1 MHYYYCYRRLE
12 IKGISLIASRTSWN
26 PQIYIARWLYHLYY
40 RLNNGMTIFS
50 RKLIVILEQ
59 GFHFLLVLRTL
70 PLLSPIII
78 ISADDMKQ
86 RAQSTIDAL
95 ILTAALNNEFGITKA
110 RLARELVLT
119 YRKVNKHCEELVQK
133 RLLEY
138 DPVTRTYRA
147 TPLGKEMVKLTEQL
161 AVHYTPV
168 NNILTKYKSR
178 LEVDRIKTRN
188 HARRIL
194 KEVYASSKAR
204 ISLFAASPL
213 LLIEHSLIHLDECIT
228 QALPC

>member
-1 MHYYYCYRRLE
+1 MAWRFF
-12 IKGISLIASRTSWN
+12 K
-26 PQIYIARWLYHLYY
+26 
-40 RLNNGMTIFS
+40 

-228 QALPC
+228 QALPCWEGRLNTGLNTGKQKP

>member
-1 MHYYYCYRRLE
+1 
-12 IKGISLIASRTSWN
+12 
-26 PQIYIARWLYHLYY
+26 
-40 RLNNGMTIFS
+40 
-50 RKLIVILEQ
+50 
-59 GFHFLLVLRTL
+59 
-70 PLLSPIII
+70 
-78 ISADDMKQ
+78 MKQ

-95 ILTAALNNEFGITKA
+95 ILTAVLENEFGITKA

-138 DPVTRTYRA
+138 DPVTRTYHA
-147 TPLGKEMVKLTEQL
+147 TALGREMVRLTEQL

-168 NNILTKYKSR
+168 NNMLAKYKSR
-178 LEVDRIKTRN
+178 LEVGRINTRN

-194 KEVYASSKAR
+194 KEAYSSTRSK

-213 LLIEHSLIHLDECIT
+213 LLIEHSFIHLDECIA
-228 QALPC
+228 QILPC